1 VKNFNIIIVL
11 IAFLFIITLSCSNIE
26 KDNSGV
32 SRYDFLIDSM
42 IVVNKLNDK
51 AILLSLG
58 SDAVAAIKTDRG
70 IVIIDAGISTC
81 LTLRYRRKIEN
92 EFQSNNFVYVINTH
106 SHSDHNGGNSQFLK
120 AKIIG
125 QENGLKEIA
134 TQLSNPDK
142 KKRIS
147 EIVKQYESKLQE
159 FDKNTEE
166 WYDAFLQKTRYS
178 LALYDVEMQIP
189 VKRPEL
195 TFSDSLKINMGDVG
209 FEMVYFGICH
219 SNSDILI
226 YIPEL
231 KILFTGD
238 LFFKYGRLSMADTS
252 LKDKEKWKKAIAW
265 IDNRILNIQRR
276 YRTLPN
282 PKHALHSK
290 ARPRSLLKYSALPG
304 KPL

>member
-32 SRYDFLIDSM
+32 SRNDFLIDSM

-51 AILLSLG
+51 AILLLLG

-142 KKRIS
+142 KNRIS

-178 LALYDVEMQIP
+178 FALFDVEMQIP

-265 IDNRILNIQRR
+265 IDDRILNIQ
-276 YRTLPN
+276 TIIGG
-282 PKHALHSK
+282 HGE
-290 ARPRSLLKYSALPG
+290 LLSIKDLNSFKKNILE
-304 KPL
+304 KCQN